1 MLTRCFSII
10 FIHGLT
16 GDRDKTWTAP
26 GTTTPWPE
34 SLLPAT
40 IPNARVLTFGY
51 DAYVTDWLNVVSISR
66 VGNHAMNLI
75 TALATWREQDDT
87 NERPVLFV
95 CHSLGGIV
103 CQDAITTSQQYPEP
117 HMQGLAKC
125 IAGII
130 FLGTPHGG
138 SGLAQGAEKLARA
151 INLIKQTNPNIL
163 SVLERESEVLAR
175 IQNSFHAFI
184 RSKLVTD
191 GKAVEIT
198 SFYEELPLP
207 GIGLVVPLQS
217 AIIRGYPSIGI
228 HATHMGVT
236 KFDTNNDAGFVA
248 IVGELRR
255 WTRQIDT
262 DAGSYTVKDAP
273 RETPVTSCRDA
284 AEDGPKRIDHHTDWK
299 DNANPRILRRLEM
312 PLGRNIPHLCFLY
325 VASVLEY
332 PGYVKV
338 GLTNDPLRR
347 FSESNLTLS
356 DIYTYQTVG
365 YIVQRVEALTIA
377 SLRSQ
382 AHQVA
387 MEKVQRHQ
395 GARERV
401 REIELYKVDLDKAR
415 HVMDRWLTLFDPR
428 TSPPLYDNE
437 GNLIEF
443 WHKRA
448 ERIANCARET
458 ERTFDSHTKL
468 WDALLFSPTMI
479 ESYLQPQQ

>member
-1 MLTRCFSII
+1 MARFTPSWINFSNPSPAPETIPDIPPGAKKFPAGLKLLADGGAKPIVDII

-16 GDRDKTWTAP
+16 GDRHKTWTAP

-87 NERPVLFV
+87 NDRPILFV

-103 CQDAITTSQQYPEP
+103 CQDAQAPAYAITTSQQYPER
-117 HMQGLAKC
+117 HIQGLAKC

-163 SVLERESEVLAR
+163 SVLEKESEVLAR

-228 HATHMGVT
+228 HATHMGMT
-236 KFDTNNDAGFVA
+236 KFETKNDAGFVA
-248 IVGELRR
+248 VVGELRR
-255 WTRQIDT
+255 WTRQI
-262 DAGSYTVKDAP
+262 GQIQP
-273 RETPVTSCRDA
+273 HTP
-284 AEDGPKRIDHHTDWK
+284 
-299 DNANPRILRRLEM
+299 
-312 PLGRNIPHLCFLY
+312 
-325 VASVLEY
+325 
-332 PGYVKV
+332 
-338 GLTNDPLRR
+338 
-347 FSESNLTLS
+347 
-356 DIYTYQTVG
+356 
-365 YIVQRVEALTIA
+365 
-377 SLRSQ
+377 
-382 AHQVA
+382 
-387 MEKVQRHQ
+387 
-395 GARERV
+395 
-401 REIELYKVDLDKAR
+401 
-415 HVMDRWLTLFDPR
+415 
-428 TSPPLYDNE
+428 
-437 GNLIEF
+437 
-443 WHKRA
+443 
-448 ERIANCARET
+448 
-458 ERTFDSHTKL
+458 
-468 WDALLFSPTMI
+468 LLVI
-479 ESYLQPQQ
+479 GG